1 MTDPPS
7 ERTPDAAPALE
18 GAPDAEPEQP
28 ALRLLSPA
36 QAAAELSAAGEAAR
50 GFLGLDPVT
59 QNAALLGRELAHR
72 DAVVLRYGET
82 LLGCAVNP
90 EQPRQAEVAVTAA
103 DAPAMG
109 GAAGVPADVPAL
121 LVVREPG
128 ARRPGHLSVRGARLP
143 HGGHPARAPVR
154 AGPVPRRACAG
165 VDGVTARAA

>member
-28 ALRLLSPA
+28 ALRLLPPA

-103 DAPAMG
+103 DAPALG
-109 GAAGVPADVPAL
+109 AL
-121 LVVREPG
+121 LEFLRTYQRCSSFVSLVPDGRDTSAFEAHGFRTVGTLRGHRFAQGRYHDVRVL
-128 ARRPGHLSVRGARLP
+128 AW
-143 HGGHPARAPVR
+143 
-154 AGPVPRRACAG
+154 
-165 VDGVTARAA
+165 TA